1 MQSEILVVTQLLLTP
16 LALIFAF
23 FVGVTVNMSL
33 YFHRVP
39 WPNAFFMNNLLDRS
53 QED

>member
-1 MQSEILVVTQLLLTP
+1 MQSEILVVTQLLLTT
-16 LALIFAF
+16 LALIFPF
-23 FVGVTVNMSL
+23 FVRVMVNMSL
-33 YFHRVP
+33 YFPRFP